1 MKRLFNVRMLMLTAL
16 LLMGA
21 FTTASAQR
29 PATFNRP
36 IAVDHP
42 FAFRGTGLAHYITD
56 GAGNITG
63 ATLTIAGTV
72 TPLSLWAAA
81 GELQFTPDPDNPTLV
96 HASGTATF
104 TTDNGE
110 QINTVMKDGVLDL
123 NSLLS
128 TGSLQFVGG
137 TGRYSNASGSVNFV
151 VGQSLLSGAFE
162 TTMVGALRY

>member
-1 MKRLFNVRMLMLTAL
+1 MKHLFNVRMLMLTAL

-29 PATFNRP
+29 PAAFNRP

-42 FAFRGTGLAHYITD
+42 FAFRGTGLANFVTD
-56 GAGNITG
+56 GAGNVTG

-81 GELQFTPDPDNPTLV
+81 GELQFTPDPVDPTII
-96 HASGTATF
+96 HAAGTATF
-104 TTDNGE
+104 TTDNGDK
-110 QINTVMKDGVLDL
+110 INTVMKDGVLDP
-123 NSLLS
+123 NTLLS

-137 TGRYSNASGSVNFV
+137 TGRYTNASGSVNFV
-151 VGQSLLSGAFE
+151 VEQSFLTGAFE
-162 TTMVGALRY
+162 TTMVGTLRY